1 LLSVP
6 ATRSKV
12 KDLQIIN
19 ARVVRTGTDTAG
31 VAFEIFNNSARPVMA
46 VRIACGNHAI
56 SQDGLVD
63 EQNPV
68 VIIEPFGTLSAEM
81 VGELKEGAPIV
92 IKSAAF
98 QDKKEEGDPLS
109 LQMMRQVRQT
119 DRARRAAERQMRLL
133 ERGNGK

>member
-1 LLSVP
+1 MCYRPQDP
-6 ATRSKV
+6 A
-12 KDLQIIN
+12 
-19 ARVVRTGTDTAG
+19 
-31 VAFEIFNNSARPVMA
+31 
-46 VRIACGNHAI
+46 
-56 SQDGLVD
+56 DGLVD